1 MHRNNN
7 DDDSDDDPKIKFQYQ
22 SVEEISEES
31 SKMKNNFCAL
41 VDNIDTLD
49 PKIKV
54 LWKEIYRNAVDDR
67 SKAFLAWADLYK
79 SMDGKS
85 DEHFKNG
92 QILSKYLERLE
103 KSNAQLLK
111 LAELVNQFVINE
123 SKNDEEEEEKVPSAD
138 EIYKM
143 SATKYK
149 Q

>member
-1 MHRNNN
+1 
-7 DDDSDDDPKIKFQYQ
+7 
-22 SVEEISEES
+22 
-31 SKMKNNFCAL
+31 
-41 VDNIDTLD
+41 
-49 PKIKV
+49 
-54 LWKEIYRNAVDDR
+54 
-67 SKAFLAWADLYK
+67 
-79 SMDGKS
+79 MDGKS